1 MDHLEH
7 QVTLE
12 FEYHPVLSNLFEIQ
26 FAVIFG
32 GMVLF
37 FILESYLPR
46 KDVKGDEAGRW
57 LSNITVAL
65 FNHFFLIFF
74 ALFLINI
81 TQRYLP
87 NSPILKAFG
96 WSDITKFIIVLLVM
110 EFVYYWLHRAYHKIP
125 FLWRIHAVHHTDTEV
140 DVTTSHRHHPFEVVV
155 STIVITPVVFLL
167 GAPAITIALYNLV
180 NAVFTL
186 ITHSNIKL
194 PEKLDSVLRR
204 FVATP
209 DFHRLHHASDKQY
222 TDSNYSGIVTWF
234 DYLFKT
240 ATHIPYKEIPNVEL
254 GLDILR
260 DKNDNRLDAMLLTPF
275 NYTKQKKKAV
285 EHKLA

>member
-1 MDHLEH
+1 MEHLQH
-7 QVTLE
+7 KVTLE
-12 FEYHPVLSNLFEIQ
+12 FEYHPILSNLYEIQ

-32 GMVLF
+32 GMVLIF
-37 FILESYLPR
+37 LLESFWPR
-46 KDVKGDEAGRW
+46 KNVKEDQTGRW
-57 LSNITVAL
+57 LSNIAVAL

-74 ALFLINI
+74 ALFLVNM

-87 NSPILKAFG
+87 HSPILKAFE

-140 DVTTSHRHHPFEVVV
+140 DVTTSHRHHPFEVIV
-155 STIVITPVVFLL
+155 SALVITPVVFLL

-186 ITHSNIKL
+186 TTHSNIKL
-194 PEKLDSVLRR
+194 PEKLDSVLRKL
-204 FVATP
+204 VVTP

-222 TDSNYSGIVTWF
+222 TDSNYSGIVPWF

-240 ATHIPYKEIPNVEL
+240 ATHMPYKDIPNLEL

-260 DKNDNRLDAMLLTPF
+260 DKNENRLDAMLLTPF
-275 NYTKQKKKAV
+275 NYTQKKDKSLKQKTV
-285 EHKLA
+285 